1 MMAAETKGIA
11 GVIGTNIRRYRDKAG
26 LTQAQLAEK
35 IGVGNAFISRVE
47 RGSKLMKL
55 EKLYLTAL
63 ALNTGCDALLFSENG
78 SSHMSNIQRMLA
90 DCSPEFLSGI
100 EDVIRACI
108 QHFTEHD
115 TQE

>member
-1 MMAAETKGIA
+1 MAAETKDLA
-11 GVIGTNIRRYRDKAG
+11 AVIGTNIRRYRDKAG

-63 ALNTGCDALLFSENG
+63 LFSENG

>member
-1 MMAAETKGIA
+1 MAAETKDLA
-11 GVIGTNIRRYRDKAG
+11 AVIGTNIRRYRDKAG

-35 IGVGNAFISRVE
+35 IGVGNAF
-47 RGSKLMKL
+47 KLMKL

>member
-1 MMAAETKGIA
+1 MERCGIMAAETKDLA
-11 GVIGTNIRRYRDKAG
+11 AVIGTNIRRYRDKAG

-78 SSHMSNIQRMLA
+78 SSHMSNIGSTEKA
-90 DCSPEFLSGI
+90 KSHNKNAGI
-100 EDVIRACI
+100 
-108 QHFTEHD
+108 
-115 TQE
+115 